1 MNFFIFIAFFLLNLI
16 TLTQANIVDELTNLN
31 NLYKGGALTQEEFDK
46 AKQILLKT
54 NSEENKEIEPKQI
67 IEIKKPISRKNKN
80 KDLTKTYI
88 DKEELEIIGKYEEIN
103 NYPEGLFKNQI
114 FQHQCLQR
122 KQLKKCTNFCSK

>member
-67 IEIKKPISRKNKN
+67 IEIKKPISRNN
-80 KDLTKTYI
+80 TRTKT
-88 DKEELEIIGKYEEIN
+88 L
-103 NYPEGLFKNQI
+103 
-114 FQHQCLQR
+114 R
-122 KQLKKCTNFCSK
+122 KPTLIKRN